1 MLLSSGFS
9 ETGFQTF
16 LVFLKYTWLLAE
28 MLMKDKD
35 AIGNVFTGVHCHDDF
50 ILLCLYK
57 CGELLLFK
65 S

>member
-16 LVFLKYTWLLAE
+16 PVFLKYTWLLAE
-28 MLMKDKD
+28 MLMRDKD
-35 AIGNVFTGVHCHDDF
+35 AIRNAFTGVHCHDDF
-50 ILLCLYK
+50 ILLCL
-57 CGELLLFK
+57 